1 MNRPKPQAAKPPA
14 PGRPARAAAAPNFV
28 TWLHQRRDADA
39 DANLRKGQR
48 TRARLLVAAAQLLE
62 QHGYDALAIADV
74 CEHAGITRTAL
85 YKHFPHKQAL
95 MLALL
100 TDFQDFLTT
109 ALAGEAPAARNKED
123 AVLAANLAYV
133 RLFRANAPII
143 HAVQE
148 ARRALDAAE
157 RLQFDMNEVWA
168 RKVALGVEQRQVQ
181 ARGTRSR
188 ATASPEALATAY
200 ALEAMADGFLTELYL
215 RRNPNLEAL
224 DLSEEQVASV
234 LTRAWLGVLRGP

>member
-1 MNRPKPQAAKPPA
+1 MNRTRTKTP
-14 PGRPARAAAAPNFV
+14 APNFV
-28 TWLHQRRDADA
+28 NWLRTRRDADA
-39 DANLRKGQR
+39 EAQLRKGER
-48 TRARLLVAAAQLLE
+48 TRGRLLVAAAELLE
-62 QHGYDALAIADV
+62 QNGYAALSIADV

-109 ALAGEAPAARNKED
+109 ALASEAPAVRNKED
-123 AVLAANLAYV
+123 AVLATNLAYV
-133 RLFRANAPII
+133 RVFRANAPII

-157 RLQFDMNEVWA
+157 RLQFDMNEAWA
-168 RKVALGVEQRQVQ
+168 RKVALGMEQRQVQ
-181 ARGTRSR
+181 TRSAKPR
-188 ATASPEALATAY
+188 ATAAPEALATAY

-215 RRNPNLEAL
+215 RRNPNLEGLA
-224 DLSEEQVASV
+224 LSEEQVAGV
-234 LTRAWLGVLRGP
+234 LTRAWLGALRGP